1 MIYKYY
7 KFQDKEA
14 APKNWPD
21 GVSVSE
27 VGLIKKTEPVYDDR
41 GYVIQPPTYY
51 DGWHVN
57 ICYQGDVDLNFVQE
71 FEVAV
76 SNPRQKWFG
85 Q

>member
-7 KFQDKEA
+7 KFPNKDMV
-14 APKNWPD
+14 PKTWPE

-41 GYVIQPPTYY
+41 GYVIQPATYY
-51 DGWHVN
+51 DGWHIN
-57 ICYQGDVDLNFVQE
+57 ICYQGDVNLEFIHD

-76 SNPRQKWFG
+76 NTPRRKWFG